1 MTKDEIFELN
11 LLRDWFTTPRAMTNQ
26 NRARLKRLQEL
37 TIKCLT
43 LGK

>member
-11 LLRDWFTTPRAMTNQ
+11 FLREWFSTPRAMTRQNQ
-26 NRARLKRLQEL
+26 AMLKRLKEL
-37 TIKCLT
+37 VTKSLT